1 MERGTTRRSRRRIG
15 GVGWWGVELG
25 GGTSAARASGAAG
38 ASDATWWAGG
48 ALRGRG
54 RRSGPWAALRG
65 QRDRLRDG
73 VALLGGAARCDV
85 AGAARLGGAAGA
97 ALQGRRVGRR
107 GGARCGEA
115 RGGASDG
122 EQRASGG
129 ALREKREER
138 RNRTEKEP
146 TVFKNLIFGGQGSGR
161 RK

>member
-1 MERGTTRRSRRRIG
+1 
-15 GVGWWGVELG
+15 
-25 GGTSAARASGAAG
+25 
-38 ASDATWWAGG
+38 
-48 ALRGRG
+48 
-54 RRSGPWAALRG
+54 
-65 QRDRLRDG
+65 
-73 VALLGGAARCDV
+73 
-85 AGAARLGGAAGA
+85 LGGAAGA

-146 TVFKNLIFGGQGSGR
+146 TVFKNLIFGG
-161 RK
+161 